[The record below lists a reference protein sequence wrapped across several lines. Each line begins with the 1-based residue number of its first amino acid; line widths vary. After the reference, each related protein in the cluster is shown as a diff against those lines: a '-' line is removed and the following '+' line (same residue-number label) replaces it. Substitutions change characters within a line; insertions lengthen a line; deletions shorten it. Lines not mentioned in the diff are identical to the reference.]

1 MSFGFSP
8 SDVIKLLEVST
19 RVYIAFK
26 DANENSEA
34 QVEALV
40 REFTTFHQCLTELDE
55 LMKEYGKPLPFP
67 CKDFEVTLE
76 KCERSLEPYAENL
89 VDKKMG
95 IRKFLY
101 TIKYMGKE
109 KEIEGLRKQISGHYQ
124 ALHMC
129 ISFLQLRLH
138 LDATKQTQRLLDA
151 PPFRAMSLG
160 GRSYTNNAL
169 GSSSQGTPLA
179 LPAPDE
185 HPLYSEW
192 RIFDRWLQSEDDRVA
207 QEAGLTR
214 PLSLGDTPAAAPS
227 GDVETAAILYHL
239 RRQVDDAILIE
250 ENRVKRTT
258 AEKRSHLAPSDAMKQ
273 KVRGMPPAP
282 QRTYT
287 LDTEHSGN
295 FSGFEQHHM
304 SSSSTT
310 IRPGSSTP
318 LSPVPPSGS
327 PRIESS
333 YFSSMDWAQ
342 SPTDTTIT
350 HDIGNNRSSV
360 STTRSSFSNSPDSRL
375 SVSGLGL
382 STAGTTPES
391 ALSRPLRHRL
401 SVTSLATIALGEG
414 AMEWNSLCRKVQV
427 ERQSAEHVHG
437 RERIVVETKE
447 CDVHWRY
454 REDTGISLRTLY
466 RSSKDN
472 KPRPWTMQHF
482 PATGPSIP
490 LTTTYADGEV
500 SVDFPRGSFGKLD
513 KHWTEI
519 KYTFNG
525 YDSAEKFQTLL
536 YTNNGTDSAELKYDR
551 PILSISSNKN
561 SPECRG
567 RNLRLWRRSET
578 HLEQNGPVTF
588 NALVLLFYTSALDK
602 GHWVEEPHY
611 AFEWLADSIF
621 KKDSDKLTLVFS
633 KDPAKWTSDKLFQRR
648 KSSNSSVASNPA
660 TPRSPTFSRK
670 RNDSMEIPGM
680 ARSGTDVSVASSA
693 ISITSRS
700 VFGRSNGSVSSRAG
714 NLNRF
719 GYSELDIKFQN
730 REDRRAFLDVWKE
743 YVKPLGANATTSC
756 G

>member
-19 RVYIAFK
+19 RLYIAFK

-34 QVEALV
+34 QVEGLV
-40 REFTTFHQCLTELDE
+40 REFTTFHQCLEELGK

-76 KCERSLEPYAENL
+76 KCEKSLEPYAENL

-95 IRKFLY
+95 MKKILY

-109 KEIEGLRKQISGHYQ
+109 KEIEGLRKQITGHYQ

-151 PPFRAMSLG
+151 APFRSVSFG
-160 GRSYTNNAL
+160 GRMYTTNAL
-169 GSSSQGTPLA
+169 TSVSQTSPLA

-192 RIFDRWLQSEDDRVA
+192 RVFDRWLQSEDERVA

-214 PLSLGDTPAAAPS
+214 PLSLGDAPAAAPS

-250 ENRVKRTT
+250 ENRSKRTT
-258 AEKRSHLAPSDAMKQ
+258 AEKRTHLAPSDAMKQ

-282 QRTYT
+282 LRTYT

-295 FSGFEQHHM
+295 FSGFDQPDM
-304 SSSSTT
+304 NGSSTT
-310 IRPGSSTP
+310 RQPGSSTP
-318 LSPVPPSGS
+318 SPSASPVVTPRVDSPFFGS
-327 PRIESS
+327 I
-333 YFSSMDWAQ
+333 DWTQ
-342 SPTDTTIT
+342 SPTSMTMPQ
-350 HDIGNNRSSV
+350 DINNRSSI
-360 STTRSSFSNSPDSRL
+360 STTHSSFSNSPGSQL
-375 SVSGLGL
+375 SVPGLGI
-382 STAGTTPES
+382 STVGTTPES
-391 ALSRPLRHRL
+391 AVSRPMRHKL
-401 SVTSLATIALGEG
+401 SVSSLATIALGEG
-414 AMEWNSLCRKVQV
+414 ALEWNSLCRKVQV
-427 ERQSAEHVHG
+427 ERQSLEHLHG
-437 RERIVVETKE
+437 RERIITESKE

-454 REDTGISLRTLY
+454 REDTGISLRALY
-466 RSSKDN
+466 RSSKDG
-472 KPRPWTMQHF
+472 KPRPWTTQHF

-500 SVDFPRGSFGKLD
+500 SIDFPRSSFGKLD
-513 KHWTEI
+513 KHWTDI
-519 KYTFNG
+519 KYTFCG
-525 YDSAEKFQTLL
+525 HDPAQKFQTLL
-536 YTNNGTDSAELKYDR
+536 YTNNGIDAAELKYDR

-561 SPECRG
+561 PTECRG

-578 HLEQNGPVTF
+578 HLERDVPATCDV
-588 NALVLLFYTSALDK
+588 LVLLFYTSALEEK

-611 AFEWLADSIF
+611 AFEWLTDSTS

-633 KDPAKWTSDKLFQRR
+633 KDPAKWTPDKLFQRR
-648 KSSNSSVASNPA
+648 KASKGSIISEEPSSPA
-660 TPRSPTFSRK
+660 IMSK
-670 RNDSMEIPGM
+670 RNDSMGISSL
-680 ARSGTDVSVASSA
+680 ARYGTRVSIASTV
-693 ISITSRS
+693 TSSKSLR
-700 VFGRSNGSVSSRAG
+700 GTCGSDSSSSPSRIG

-719 GYSELDIKFQN
+719 GYSELEIKFQN
-730 REDRRAFLDVWKE
+730 KKDRKAFLDVWAQ
-743 YVKPLGANATTSC
+743 YVKPLGASPLIS
-756 G
+756 